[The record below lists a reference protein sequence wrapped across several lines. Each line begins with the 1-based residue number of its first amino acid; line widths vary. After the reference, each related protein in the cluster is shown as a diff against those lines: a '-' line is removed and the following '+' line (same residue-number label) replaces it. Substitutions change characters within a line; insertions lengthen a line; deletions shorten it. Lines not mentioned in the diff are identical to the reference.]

1 MSNKTKKDKKILVL
15 IDSNALIHR
24 AFHALPPLTTKEGK
38 PSGAVYGVALTLL
51 SVFGKFK
58 PDYVAAAFDMKEK
71 TFRHKKFKE
80 YKAKRIKAP
89 DELYEQ
95 IPMTKELMSAF
106 GIPVFEKKGFEAD
119 DIIGTISKN
128 KKLDGD
134 IERIIVTGDMDALQL
149 VDKDTKVFTLRRGI
163 KDTFI
168 YDEKQV
174 YNRFSLKPDQIIDY
188 KALRGDPSDNI
199 PGVAGVGEKTA
210 TELLKKY
217 KTVDGVYDKLKEIIP
232 DGLKKKLKVGKKSAY
247 LSQELAEIKIDV
259 PINFDLKEAG
269 SDEIQDSEKLI
280 DFFEEM
286 GFGSLVKRISS
297 EQAIANSKKK
307 KEVRIKLVDNE
318 EALEKIIKQIKKE
331 KKFSFWI
338 LVNNE
343 NFLHG
348 NIKDFHARGSSQ
360 KELGGIGIYFGGNS
374 AYFIKNA
381 YLRSLQDIFEDEK
394 IEKIGF
400 NIKFAMQALQK
411 EFIGQDIQIMAYL
424 LGSNA
429 ENIEK
434 LIMSEFGEEL
444 SYTNNKEGQGSLL
457 NNTNEAK
464 QKDVAEKATLVMRLH
479 EEYSSKLGKTAS
491 LLRVY
496 KELELPL
503 IPILAGMEVAGVKV
517 DKAKLNDVSDLAE
530 KKITELK
537 KDIYKLAGEKFNI
550 NSPSQ
555 VAPILF
561 EKLGI
566 STNGIKRGKTGF
578 STNADQLRKI
588 HDLHPIVALIEEYRE
603 FSKIKSTYADALPL
617 LVSDNE
623 RIHAN
628 FNQAVTATGRLSSSD
643 PNLQNIPKKGRLAS
657 TIREAFIAG
666 QNKVLVSAD
675 YSQIDLRV
683 AAHLSGDSKMIKAF
697 EEGKDI
703 HRSTA
708 AWVNKVSEDEIDK
721 KKRSEAKSL
730 NFGILYGMGLYGFM
744 RDSGVSMERAKFFID
759 HYKKTF
765 SGLTAFIEETK
776 EEARD
781 KGYVETEMG
790 RRRYIPNIKASNVM
804 LRNAAERMAINLPIQ
819 GLAADIMKLA
829 MIKVSADYE
838 LNTNIQKCENKKSS
852 GSTTGAKKTGATLI
866 LQIHDELIFEVDK
879 KLASSFSKDVKKIM
893 EGAYKLKVPLV
904 VDVNKGKNWKEL

>member
-1 MSNKTKKDKKILVL
+1 MSNKTKKDKKILIL
-15 IDSNALIHR
+15 IDSNALVHR

-51 SVFGKFK
+51 SVLERFK
-58 PDYVAAAFDMKEK
+58 PDYVAATFDLKEK

-106 GIPVFEKKGFEAD
+106 GVPVFEKKGFEAD
-119 DIIGTISKN
+119 DVIGTISKDQ
-128 KKLDGD
+128 KLDGD
-134 IERIIVTGDMDALQL
+134 IERIIVTGDLDTLQL
-149 VDKDTKVFTLRRGI
+149 VDEDTKVFTLQRGI

-174 YNRFSLKPDQIIDY
+174 YNRFSLSPDQIIDY

-217 KTVDGVYDKLKEIIP
+217 KTLDGVYDKLKEIIP
-232 DGLKKKLKVGKKSAY
+232 DGLRKKLETGKKSAY

-259 PINFDLKEAG
+259 PIDFGLKEAKA
-269 SDEIQDSEKLI
+269 DKVQDSKKLI
-280 DFFEEM
+280 DFFERM
-286 GFGSLVKRISS
+286 GFRSLVKRITNDDSRFMKDATKT
-297 EQAIANSKKK
+297 ERKKLNIKTIEDK
-307 KEVRIKLVDNE
+307 KD
-318 EALEKIIKQIKKE
+318 LEKIIKKIKKE

-338 LVNNE
+338 LA
-343 NFLHG
+343 
-348 NIKDFHARGSSQ
+348 D
-360 KELGGIGIYFGGNS
+360 KEKFYGAELEGIGIYLGGND
-374 AYFIKNA
+374 AYFVGNT
-381 YLRSLQDIFEDEK
+381 YVRSLRDVFEDKK

-400 NIKFAMQALQK
+400 NVKFSIQMLQEK
-411 EFIGQDIQIMAYL
+411 ITGQDIQIMAYL
-424 LGSNA
+424 LGYNA
-429 ENIEK
+429 KNAEK

-464 QKDVAEKATLVMRLH
+464 QKDAAERAAWMMRLH
-479 EEYSSKLGKTAS
+479 KEYFNKLKNLEQSSSAS
-491 LLRVY
+491 FSSLKKGRAGTLLKVY

-503 IPILAGMEVAGVKV
+503 VPILAEMERAGVKV
-517 DKAKLNDVSDLAE
+517 DKVKLKEASELAG
-530 KKITELK
+530 KKIGVLEK
-537 KDIYKLAGEKFNI
+537 NIYKLAEEEFNI

-555 VAPILF
+555 VAPILY
-561 EKLGI
+561 EKLKI
-566 STNGIKRGKTGF
+566 STAGIKRGKTGF
-578 STNADQLRKI
+578 STDADQLRKI

-603 FSKIKSTYADALPL
+603 FSKVKSTYADALPN
-617 LVSDNE
+617 LVENDG

-643 PNLQNIPKKGRLAS
+643 PNLQNIPKRGRLAN
-657 TIREAFIAG
+657 TIREAFVAEQG
-666 QNKVLVSAD
+666 KVLISAD

-683 AAHLSGDSKMIKAF
+683 AAHLSNDPKMIVAF

-708 AWVNKVSEDEIDK
+708 AWVNKVSEDEISK
-721 KKRSEAKSL
+721 KKRNEAKSL

-765 SGLTAFIEETK
+765 SGLTEFIEKTK
-776 EEARD
+776 KEAQE

-790 RRRYIPNIKASNVM
+790 RRRYIPNIKASNMM
-804 LRNAAERMAINLPIQ
+804 LRSAAERMAINLPVQ

-829 MIKVSADYE
+829 MIRVEEKVM
-838 LNTNIQKCENKKSS
+838 KKYKE
-852 GSTTGAKKTGATLI
+852 AQLI
-866 LQIHDELIFEVDK
+866 LQIHDELIFEVKSGLEK
-879 KLASSFSKDVKKIM
+879 KFMKDVKKVM
-893 EGAYKLKVPLV
+893 EEVYELRVPLM
-904 VDVNKGKNWKEL
+904 VDVSQGKNWKEL